1 MAAPKKGAIHQLFVP
16 MVDSTDFVS
25 IKSTVTAS
33 QFNAG
38 TRKFYGMNTGTS
50 AAMTSGAISKL
61 ASLVRSGVF
70 RVTLKTTENNFDV
83 MQARFAGVTGCAEQ
97 IMQWSCV
104 DNDDSDIMSALTV
117 IQSMASDAASAAIQ
131 ANSRVLLNQSRISD
145 AYSMLSDF
153 LSDFQ
158 SRVPKRV
165 ATDSQLSD
173 VSSDLRSLL
182 GAGTALTVSAMSD
195 VASQVWAHAVG
206 TRVDSRILVAQSFLS
221 DIRSSTSD
229 LLSDLLSLMTVTGVQ
244 LNASTMSDLR
254 SAVAAG
260 PAGVL
265 TVSDISDIASRVQ
278 AVLASDI
285 SDILSGV
292 RQTASRALVIQSQAS
307 DTYSMLSDMQSDF
320 QSRVPKLVANNSQ
333 LSDLA
338 SDLKSAIAGVTAAVS
353 ASDMS
358 DISSRVVAALAS
370 DISDI
375 LSGVRQTASRALVIQ
390 SQASDTYSM
399 VSDLLSDFQSRVP
412 KRVATDS
419 QLSDLASDLKSAMG
433 AITASVSASDM
444 SDISSRVVAALASD
458 VSDMLSGIRQNASRL
473 LVIQSTASDAA
484 SAAQQGN
491 SRVLVVQS
499 QASDLA
505 SKLSD
510 VESNLLSFLA
520 TTGVQLNTSV
530 MSDIRSAVQAVTV
543 NLTQSDISDIA
554 SAVAAA
560 VTTITTSDISDI
572 ASRVDQVLASRLSD
586 ILSAAQQANSRV
598 LVIQSQA
605 SDTYSLLS
613 DLNSNFNS
621 RVPLEPAGRSQLVL
635 VASMASDAASAAQQT
650 NSRVLLNQSR
660 ISDVYSLLSDLQSD
674 FQSRVPKR
682 VATDSQL
689 SAMTSDV
696 LSALAAG
703 VPVSA
708 SDMSDI
714 RSAIAAGTLTQSAI
728 SDIAS
733 AVALEIA
740 SNLSDILSGVRQTAS
755 RALVVQSGV
764 SDIYSLLSDVSS
776 DLGVMSG
783 VQSDLYSA
791 VQAGV
796 EVGASSMSDI
806 RSVVAAHGV
815 LRTGTEPTGVVGHGD
830 TLAAKVDWMAALT
843 RNRVEQTATLQRLK
857 NDANNDTIASAVTSD
872 DGTTFVR
879 DEFA

>member
-1 MAAPKKGAIHQLFVP
+1 MAAPKKGALHQLFVP

-25 IKSTVTAS
+25 IKSAVTAS

-117 IQSMASDAASAAIQ
+117 IQSMASDAASAAQQ

-145 AYSMLSDF
+145 TYSMLSD
-153 LSDFQ
+153 LMSDFQ
-158 SRVPKRV
+158 SRVPKAV
-165 ATDSQLSD
+165 ATNSQLSD
-173 VSSDLRSLL
+173 LHSDLRSYLVVMSGVL
-182 GAGTALTVSAMSD
+182 SD
-195 VASQVWAHAVG
+195 V
-206 TRVDSRILVAQSFLS
+206 
-221 DIRSSTSD
+221 RSSVSD
-229 LLSDLLSLMTVTGVQ
+229 LLSDLLSVVTVTGVQ
-244 LNASTMSDLR
+244 LNASSLSDLR
-254 SAVAAG
+254 SAITAG

-278 AVLASDI
+278 AVLASDV

-292 RQTASRALVIQSQAS
+292 RLNSSRLLVAQSFLSDIRSSASDLLSDLLSLMTTTGVQLNASTMSDLRSAISAGSAGTLTVSDISDIASRVQAVLASDISDILSAAQQTNSRALVIQSFVS
-307 DTYSMLSDMQSDF
+307 DIRSHVSDLQSDF
-320 QSRVPKLVANNSQ
+320 QSRVPKLVASNSQ
-333 LSDLA
+333 LSDVA
-338 SDLKSAIAGVTAAVS
+338 SDLRS
-353 ASDMS
+353 
-358 DISSRVVAALAS
+358 L
-370 DISDI
+370 
-375 LSGVRQTASRALVIQ
+375 
-390 SQASDTYSM
+390 
-399 VSDLLSDFQSRVP
+399 
-412 KRVATDS
+412 
-419 QLSDLASDLKSAMG
+419 
-433 AITASVSASDM
+433 ITAGIALDAS
-444 SDISSRVVAALASD
+444 
-458 VSDMLSGIRQNASRL
+458 
-473 LVIQSTASDAA
+473 T
-484 SAAQQGN
+484 
-491 SRVLVVQS
+491 
-499 QASDLA
+499 
-505 SKLSD
+505 
-510 VESNLLSFLA
+510 
-520 TTGVQLNTSV
+520 

-598 LVIQSQA
+598 LLIQSQA
-605 SDTYSLLS
+605 SDTYSMLS

-660 ISDVYSLLSDLQSD
+660 ISDVYSLLSDMQSD

-689 SAMTSDV
+689 SALTSDV
-696 LSALAAG
+696 ISALAAG
-703 VPVSA
+703 VPVDA
-708 SDMSDI
+708 SSMSDI

-740 SNLSDILSGVRQTAS
+740 SNLSDILSGVRQNAS
-755 RALVVQSGV
+755 RLLVAQSGV

-791 VQAGV
+791 VQAAPSQVWAAGTRTLTD
-796 EVGASSMSDI
+796 GAGIKKNTALTAFPFLMVLDSDGKTPATGLT
-806 RSVVAAHGV
+806 VAAQRMIDGVGFSPATNVPTEKSNGWYLIDLSAADLNGNTIV
-815 LRTGTEPTGVVGHGD
+815 LRFSATGARTRELVIVTEP
-830 TLAAKVDWMAALT
+830 
-843 RNRVEQTATLQRLK
+843 
-857 NDANNDTIASAVTSD
+857 
-872 DGTTFVR
+872 
-879 DEFA
+879 